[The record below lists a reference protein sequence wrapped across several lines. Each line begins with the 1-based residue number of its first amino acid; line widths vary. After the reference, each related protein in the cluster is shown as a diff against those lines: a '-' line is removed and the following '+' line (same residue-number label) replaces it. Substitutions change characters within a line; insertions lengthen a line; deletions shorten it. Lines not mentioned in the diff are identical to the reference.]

1 MDKRRTTN
9 PVDAY
14 AVLSPPARLVAQVY
28 GVVAPHTVGVPR
40 ITKVLARTG
49 ISLLRRPLTEA
60 EVRRCSQ
67 EIVDAGIG
75 FRPPRPANAGVCAR
89 PEWAVSLTCEAA
101 QGNRLEPILAAFEAT
116 RPSPRSDPFMYETL
130 FRCYVVAGDFDN
142 LDELMGRERH
152 PDDWRFLAEPL
163 AVDLLARL
171 PTGHVDSALAGCLR
185 HVTETAGAAEPVID
199 ACGNLATTPAV
210 HAAEIAFIEILKGRF
225 QAAEE
230 VFDALPKAARD
241 RKPATTGR
249 FATRALIAMLR
260 GDDLAAR
267 RSVDAC
273 LVAEKI
279 GTRRRHVFPDHTTFA
294 WALLSLV
301 RLDAPEPHALLTQLL
316 RTAERHA
323 SMRRD
328 EIALAVDALCAKTG
342 RAVYARGADTPHLE
356 VLRDGLRYCWI
367 GGHRL
372 HGLDEWRPLMETF
385 RERAQANG
393 YAWLAAECA
402 AIQRRI
408 AELAG
413 EPGSGPDPAPLHAA
427 LGTRTLTD
435 LAAPV
440 PVWERSLRALEQ
452 FAYAARSEK
461 DQKPSADAEPR
472 KRLAWDIVEVERGI
486 LLSPREQRETRGGGW
501 SKGRR
506 VALKRLS
513 AEAETMDFLREEDLA
528 AAAAI
533 TMQRHWGNPE
543 YVLGLRGLYALAGHP
558 HVFNAAGEPVDIVR
572 RDPELRIDEGDGGRA
587 VVVLEPHGWD
597 SEDEYGGARVSDS
610 RYEVS
615 RFTADHRRLFDV
627 IPPQGLVVPP
637 QGKSRLLEAVS
648 GLVGQVRVQSAAGAV
663 HAIAEVAAD
672 AGPWVRLE
680 PFEAGLTVA
689 LVVEPIADSGIFYEP
704 GRGGGTVFANR
715 EGENVQA
722 RRDLAAERQA
732 VAALIDA
739 CPGLV
744 SRPTEYAPLLL
755 PEPIPCLELLE
766 QLETASAR
774 CKWPKGEPFRIVAR
788 HSAAAL
794 TLSIKSAEQ
803 WLEASARLVVDDD
816 TVLDLKRLF
825 AMLDANPGSR
835 FLELDSGEFL
845 ALTSA
850 FRRQLEDL
858 KSLSAP
864 AADDAVRIHAF
875 AAPSLEDLLTEA
887 EADVDQGL
895 RDLRARVAA
904 ARDFEPA
911 LPNTLQAE
919 LRPYQVDGY
928 RWLARLGRWGAG
940 ACLAD
945 DMGLGKTVQ
954 SLAVLLERA
963 PQGPALVVAPTSV
976 VANWVDEARRF
987 APTLNVKVYTGQV
1000 GSRAALLDDP
1010 QPFDLYVTTYGL
1022 LQNDVEALADVPWHT
1037 AILDEAQAIKNP
1049 TAKRAR
1055 AAKRL
1060 QADFRI
1066 VTTGTPI
1073 QNNLMDLHSLFGF
1086 LNPGL
1091 LGSQDRFRANFA
1103 EPVERDGDFDA
1114 QARLRRIIA
1123 PFILRRLK
1131 TEVLDDLPERTEIT
1145 LHVTLSPEE
1154 AGLYETLRRR
1164 AVEEM
1169 ASTEDA
1175 GMSPGERGFALLA
1188 HLTRLRLAC
1197 CNPRLVLDTPVDVP
1211 SSAKLETFAA
1221 TLDELLQ
1228 NRHKVL
1234 VFSQFVQHLKLVA
1247 EYLDDAGISYQY
1259 LDGSTPAKARR
1270 ERIAAFQSGDGD
1282 VFLISLKAGGVGLNL
1297 TAADYVIHMDPWWNP
1312 AVEDQAS
1319 DRAHRIGQTRP
1330 VTIYRL
1336 VAEGTIEEQIVD
1348 LHRHKRHLAEQLLEG
1363 TDATGRLSTEEL
1375 VELLRRPVG
1384 MV

>member
-1 MDKRRTTN
+1 MTS

-14 AVLSPPARLVAQVY
+14 AVLSPSARLVAQVY
-28 GVVAPHTVGVPR
+28 GVVAPHAVGVPR
-40 ITKVLARTG
+40 ITKVLARAG
-49 ISLLRRPLTEA
+49 ISLLGPPLREA
-60 EVRRCSQ
+60 EVRRCTQ
-67 EIVDAGIG
+67 EVVEAGIG
-75 FRPPRPANAGVCAR
+75 FKPSGPANAGVCAH
-89 PEWAVSLTCEAA
+89 PAWAVSLTSEAA
-101 QGNRLEPILAAFEAT
+101 KGRRLEPILGAFEAT
-116 RPSPRSDPFMYETL
+116 RASPRSDPYMYETL
-130 FRCYVVAGDFDN
+130 FRCYAVAGDFRN
-142 LDELMGRERH
+142 LDELIGGDPH

-163 AVDLLARL
+163 AVDLLALL
-171 PTGHVDSALAGCLR
+171 PARHIDSALTGCLR
-185 HVTETAGAAEPVID
+185 HVIDTAGAAEPVID
-199 ACGNLATTPAV
+199 ACGRLASSPAA
-210 HAAEIAFIEILKGRF
+210 HAADIAFIEVLKGRF
-225 QAAEE
+225 QAAEDL
-230 VFDALPKAARD
+230 FDALPGAARE

-249 FATRALIAMLR
+249 LATSAVIAMLR

-267 RSVDAC
+267 RLIDAC
-273 LVAEKI
+273 LAADKV
-279 GTRRRHVFPDHTTFA
+279 GTRRRYVFPDHPAFA

-301 RLDAPEPHALLTQLL
+301 RLDTPESHALLAQLL
-316 RTAERHA
+316 RTAERRA
-323 SMRRD
+323 SVLHD
-328 EIALAVDALCAKTG
+328 EVSLVVDALCAQSGK
-342 RAVYARGADTPHLE
+342 AVYARGVTWPHLE
-356 VLRDGLRYCWI
+356 ILRDGLRYCWI
-367 GGHRL
+367 GGQRHQ
-372 HGLDEWRPLMETF
+372 HGLDEWWSLMEVF
-385 RERAQANG
+385 HDRAEHNG

-402 AIQRRI
+402 AIQRRV
-408 AELAG
+408 AELDGNA
-413 EPGSGPDPAPLHAA
+413 GSGPDPAPLHAA

-452 FAYAARSEK
+452 VAYDARSEK
-461 DQKPSADAEPR
+461 DQKRSADSERR
-472 KRLAWDIVEVERGI
+472 KRLVWDIEEVERGI
-486 LLSPREQRETRGGGW
+486 RLNPREQRETRTGGW

-506 VALKRLS
+506 VALKRLA
-513 AEAETMDFLREEDLA
+513 AEAETMEYLREEDLA

-533 TMQRHWGNPE
+533 TVHRYWGNQE
-543 YVLGLRGLYALAGHP
+543 YVLGHRGMFALAGHP
-558 HVFNAAGEPVDIVR
+558 HVFNAFGEPVDIVR

-597 SEDEYGGARVSDS
+597 SDDEYGVAQVSDN

-627 IPPQGLVVPP
+627 IPPEGLVVPP

-648 GLVGQVRVQSAAGAV
+648 GLVGQVRVQSAAGSV

-689 LVVEPIADSGIFYEP
+689 IVVEPIADSGIFFEP

-722 RRDLAAERQA
+722 RRDLAAERQNM
-732 VAALIDA
+732 AALIDA
-739 CPGLV
+739 CPGLM

-766 QLETASAR
+766 QLEAAGAR
-774 CKWPKGEPFRIVAR
+774 CKWPKGEPFRIVSR
-788 HSAAAL
+788 QSAAGL
-794 TLSIKSAEQ
+794 TMSIKSADQ
-803 WLEASARLVVDDD
+803 WLEASAKLAVDDD

-835 FLELDSGEFL
+835 FLELESGEFL

-858 KSLSAP
+858 KSLSTP
-864 AADDAVRIHAF
+864 ASGDAVRVHAF
-875 AAPSLEDLLTEA
+875 AAPSLEDMLTEA
-887 EADVDQGL
+887 EADLDQGL
-895 RDLRARVAA
+895 RELRARVAA

-911 LPNTLQAE
+911 LPNTLQGE

-954 SLAVLLERA
+954 TLAVLLARA
-963 PQGPALVVAPTSV
+963 PEGPALVVAPTSV

-987 APTLNVKVYTGQV
+987 APTLNVKVYTGHV
-1000 GSRAALLDDP
+1000 GSRAPLLADP
-1010 QPFDLYVTTYGL
+1010 QPFDLYITTYGL
-1022 LQNDVEALADVPWHT
+1022 LQNDVDELAEIHWHS
-1037 AILDEAQAIKNP
+1037 AVLDEAQAIKNP

-1060 QADFRI
+1060 HADFRI

-1073 QNNLMDLHSLFGF
+1073 QNNLMDLHSLFGY

-1103 EPVERDGDFDA
+1103 EPVERDSDFDA

-1145 LHVTLSPEE
+1145 LHVSLSPEE
-1154 AGLYETLRRR
+1154 ASLYETLRRR

-1169 ASTEDA
+1169 ASTEED
-1175 GMSPGERGFALLA
+1175 GMSAGERGFTLLG

-1197 CNPRLVLDTPVDVP
+1197 CNPRLVLDSPAGEIP

-1234 VFSQFVQHLKLVA
+1234 VFSQFVQHLKIVM
-1247 EYLDDAGISYQY
+1247 EYLDDAGVSYQY
-1259 LDGSTPAKARR
+1259 LDGSTPAKARS
-1270 ERIAAFQSGDGD
+1270 ERIAAFQSGEGD

-1348 LHRHKRHLAEQLLEG
+1348 LHRHKRHLAEQLLHG
-1363 TDATGRLSTEEL
+1363 TDATARLSTEEL
-1375 VELLRRPVG
+1375 IELLRKPVG
-1384 MV
+1384 